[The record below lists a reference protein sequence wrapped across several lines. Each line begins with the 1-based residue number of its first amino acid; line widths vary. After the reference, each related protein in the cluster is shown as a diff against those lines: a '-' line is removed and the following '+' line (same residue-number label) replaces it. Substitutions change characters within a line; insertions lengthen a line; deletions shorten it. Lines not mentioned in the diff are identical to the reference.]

1 MNIIKKTFLYSIA
14 ILILAVGSFHV
25 AAYAQSAS
33 CSATN
38 VTDDACYVS
47 KCTGRSSGSNP
58 DSSSCIAY
66 ATADANAAGSPECAD
81 IANNTVYNNC
91 CNTNSSDSPMC
102 IAYADQSSSSSV
114 GSLALKAA
122 LNAVSSPALKA
133 TPASAGT
140 PTNTAN
146 NAPLNIHLENPLN
159 GISTIPDAINKILSV
174 VIRIAL
180 PIIIIFF
187 IWSGFTFITARGNPT
202 EVTKA
207 KNIFLYTVIGTLLIL
222 GAWVITN
229 AIIGTVNAIIN

>member
-14 ILILAVGSFHV
+14 ILILAVASFHV

-66 ATADANAAGSPECAD
+66 ATADANAAGSPQCAD
-81 IANNTVYNNC
+81 IASADVYNNC
-91 CNTNSSDSPMC
+91 CNGNSGDSPMC
-102 IAYADQSSSSSV
+102 IAYADQSS
-114 GSLALKAA
+114 G
-122 LNAVSSPALKA
+122 
-133 TPASAGT
+133 TPASSRQTASIANNQTASIANNNAAGT